1 MNIDYDKVPVEY
13 MRDTVRMYIEKG
25 YNGGSFLTSLFS
37 NDLTKTYMLADEEN
51 GAAIKQWV
59 LFLFNTAPAGCW
71 GSKEH
76 VKDWIKDGGLV
87 GHESDKVT

>member
-1 MNIDYDKVPVEY
+1 
-13 MRDTVRMYIEKG
+13 
-25 YNGGSFLTSLFS
+25 
-37 NDLTKTYMLADEEN
+37 KTYMLADEEN

-76 VKDWIKDGGLV
+76 VKDWIKDGGLN
-87 GHESDKVT
+87 GIQGKEESDESIRIEQ